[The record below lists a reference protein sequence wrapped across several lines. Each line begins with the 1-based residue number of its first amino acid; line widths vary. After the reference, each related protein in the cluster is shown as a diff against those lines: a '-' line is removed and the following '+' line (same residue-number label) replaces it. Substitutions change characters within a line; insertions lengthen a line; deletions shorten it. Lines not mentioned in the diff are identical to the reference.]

1 MARTV
6 SQRDLRAWSPF
17 IVLAGAIVALALS
30 LTVYSIEAPT
40 APLLSRIYAALDM
53 FTGAYIPLIGQSA
66 TPSAAI
72 ATAGIAALLV
82 TFLAAFAALYELS
95 TKAREW
101 FQARRAGSDLIVIG
115 SGEAAAEILR
125 AHPTSTGR
133 ELLLITGDEAG
144 RAAITAAGIAPRI
157 VTDLDAFATSTGLL
171 ALTRRADR
179 VAVATDDDG
188 LNLCIADAITKQAT
202 PRQKVMALIADP
214 KLADE
219 RRPSVIDGEL
229 PDRFGINCPTE
240 NIAEEV
246 CHQIDLLALSD
257 HVIDGTDAV
266 AVYLDL
272 DDSDLAKTVALWVRR
287 HSWSRGYLLNDASQ
301 KRLPRLELV
310 VLQPGFVVAD
320 PAILNLPRVRIVAL
334 ADPGDSARQTLW
346 ALRHDQ
352 EDSNTRPVSY
362 IAVTTSH
369 LIGENVT
376 RASRIAVVDPTVAA
390 WDDVLIFDDIADQWG
405 RAFNQAYNA
414 IYGMNLSWLDVR
426 HKREGQSS
434 RLAAL
439 HMLSVLKQ
447 HGYQLVKTVGDAR
460 PRNPEF
466 PPECEQ
472 AMAEMEHKDWLVR
485 QYTKPDGTRAAV
497 AGERDLKETDWANL
511 TEDDKEKNLRLI
523 RHTYP
528 GMAALFGYQIQLSPT
543 DA

>member
-1 MARTV
+1 MAGRV
-6 SQRDLRAWSPF
+6 SQRDLRAWSPL
-17 IVLAGAIVALALS
+17 IVLAGAVAVFVGSLIVY
-30 LTVYSIEAPT
+30 TVETPT
-40 APLLSRIYAALDM
+40 APVVARIYAALDM
-53 FTGAYIPLIGQSA
+53 FTGAYIPLAGQSA
-66 TPSAAI
+66 VPSAAV
-72 ATAGIAALLV
+72 ATAGIAALFV

-95 TKAREW
+95 TKARGW

-115 SGEAAAEILR
+115 SGAAAAEILR
-125 AHPTSTGR
+125 AHPTASGGD
-133 ELLLITGDEAG
+133 LLLITGDGAG

-188 LNLCIADAITKQAT
+188 LNLCIADAITKQGT
-202 PRQKVMALIADP
+202 PSQKVMALIADP

-229 PDRFGINCPTE
+229 PYRFGIDCPTE

-246 CHQIDLLALSD
+246 CHQLDLLVRD
-257 HVIDGTDAV
+257 HVIEGTDAV

-272 DDSDLAKTVALWVRR
+272 DDSDLAKTVELWVRR
-287 HSWSRGYLLNDASQ
+287 HSWSRGYLLHDASQ

-310 VLQPGFVVAD
+310 VPQPGFVVAD
-320 PAILNLPRVRIVAL
+320 TTSLNLPRVRIVAL
-334 ADPGDSARQTLW
+334 ADPRDSARRTLW

-352 EDSNTRPVSY
+352 EDSSTGPVSY

-376 RASRIAVVDPTVAA
+376 RASGIAVVDPTVSA

-405 RAFNQAYNA
+405 RAFNQAYNV
-414 IYGMNLSWLDVR
+414 IYGMNLSWLEVR

-460 PRNPEF
+460 PRDPAF
-466 PPECEQ
+466 PDKCEQ
-472 AMAEMEHKDWLVR
+472 AMAEMEHEDWRVR

-497 AGERDLKETDWANL
+497 AGERDLKETNWANL